1 MSALALR
8 IFACVCMLLDHI
20 GYCFPQLY
28 YLRYVGRLAFP
39 LFVFLIV
46 NGYAHTSSRLRYA
59 LRLALFAVI
68 SQVPFTLFCGYG
80 SFLHKGNVFFTL
92 LCALLVLWAT
102 DGMLK
107 NKVLRWVCFLPS
119 LAAVVLFH
127 FGILSSDYGLKGIL
141 LALTFRYLYRS
152 KLLTV
157 LGTFVSVFFPQL
169 VGYGLQCYHLLQGR
183 EEIFQPPTDWALTQA
198 FSLLALIPIFLY
210 NGKRGRMP
218 ENKFAA
224 KAVQWGFYL
233 FYPLHMLL
241 LYLLP

>member
-8 IFACVCMLLDHI
+8 ILACVCMLLDHI

-46 NGYAHTSSRLRYA
+46 NGYGHTSSRLRYA

-102 DGMLK
+102 DGLLK

-119 LAAVVLFH
+119 LAAVMLFH

-157 LGTFVSVFFPQL
+157 LGTFLSVFFPQL
-169 VGYGLQCYHLLQGR
+169 VAYGLQCCYFLLGR
-183 EEIFQPPTDWALTQA
+183 EVAFQVPDRWTLVQG

-218 ENKFAA
+218 ENKVAA

-233 FYPLHMLL
+233 FYPLHLLL
-241 LYLLP
+241 LYLLT